1 MSNKTPQKHPSLVR
15 HTRESMSQELD
26 AWIGLVKG
34 EWKWILVLIV
44 GLLILISF
52 TRPLPPKDVYLAVGQ
67 QGSVFGMLGEKFVPL
82 FAEEGIRLHLVNTPG
97 SAASLAELADKD
109 QQVNAALMVG
119 GIAAKGKFPN
129 LLSLGS
135 VEYDPLWLFYRGPE
149 YQDKGIFEHFSSQR
163 VATGV
168 DGSTEEIMI
177 RKLLGLNGIVLEE
190 RENLLKITNQ
200 DAAQRLIDGKIDAMF
215 IMDGID
221 GAVIQKL
228 LAQKDIKIVN
238 FAYAPAYV
246 KKLPF
251 LNTVTI
257 PMGSLDLKA
266 HHPAQDI
273 RMLASTVTLLVESD
287 MHPVIQQIF
296 LLAAD
301 KISNEVDQF
310 FANPE
315 FFPAYVD
322 HAIPLSPVAK
332 RFYDEGP
339 PAFRNN
345 LPLWLINYVDRL
357 WILIVGTIAVV
368 YPLLK
373 LFPSYRHMRSALL
386 ISEAYAE
393 IKKIEQ
399 SALQAKSNEE
409 LQALV
414 DELTALDAES
424 SGSWISSAEINE
436 FYSMKGALN
445 LVRTQLIKLKN
456 DHGKDRA

>member
-1 MSNKTPQKHPSLVR
+1 MNNKPSQKHPSLVR
-15 HTRESMSQELD
+15 HTRESLNQELD
-26 AWIGLVKG
+26 AWIGLLKG
-34 EWKWILVLIV
+34 EWKSILVLIV
-44 GLLILISF
+44 GLIILIGF

-82 FAEEGIRLHLVNTPG
+82 FAEQGIRLHLINTPG

-109 QQVNAALMVG
+109 MQANAALMVG

-135 VEYDPLWLFYRGPE
+135 VEYVPLWLFYRGQE
-149 YQDKGIFEHFSSQR
+149 FDGKGLLEHFSSKR

-177 RKLLGLNGIVLEE
+177 RKLLGLNGIVLEA

-200 DAAQRLIDGKIDAMF
+200 DAAQKLIDGEIDAMF

-221 GAVIQKL
+221 GQVVQKL
-228 LAQKDIKIVN
+228 LAQQDLKIAN

-257 PMGSLDLKA
+257 PMGALDLKT
-266 HHPAQDI
+266 HNPAQDI
-273 RMLASTVTLLVESD
+273 RMLASTVTLLVEDD

-315 FFPAYVD
+315 FFPGYVD
-322 HAIPLSPVAK
+322 HAIPLSPIAR

-357 WILIVGTIAVV
+357 WFLIVGTIAVV

-386 ISEAYAE
+386 ISEAYSE

-399 SALQAKSNEE
+399 SARQAQSDEE

-424 SGSWISSAEINE
+424 SGSWISSVEINE
-436 FYSMKGALN
+436 FYSMKSALD
-445 LVRTQLIKLKN
+445 LVRSQIVNRLRDNAK
-456 DHGKDRA
+456 R